1 MTNMYSFLV
10 VYIGALHN
18 ISVSTDIVIVRVSI
32 FNASYLFFQRIYNV
46 YILLLHLHAQCVN
59 QRRCDLLNH
68 KAYTFEL
75 LQLV

>member
-1 MTNMYSFLV
+1 MFLYLNISLLLLICFNMAYMYSFL

-46 YILLLHLHAQCVN
+46 YILLLH
-59 QRRCDLLNH
+59 
-68 KAYTFEL
+68 
-75 LQLV
+75 